1 MMYCRLFLFVTG
13 LFAIA
18 VLPSQAWAQ
27 ALEEVSV
34 ERVDDT
40 AKVRVRF
47 SAPVQV
53 TRYFPE
59 TAGKILYISIRLT
72 QLGDRSDVS
81 FRQRISSIDRL
92 GGDLPLR
99 DVTFEPN
106 TDEGDRVIVRFSR
119 SVSYKLQRG
128 RDGRS
133 IVVLVPISKRAPE
146 PVGGVN
152 ENFPYVINLDSQRT
166 PIGFVKPLPIDTTA
180 HRIYVSQYRKGDSLW
195 YRLRAGFFP
204 DKKSALDMLNRIR
217 HTYPRAWVTKVS
229 RAERVASRR
238 QQIGSDAGE
247 AAATTG
253 KGSGHAQQMKIGR
266 QALIRGD
273 NITAIT
279 IFRKIA
285 RSGDSRFSRDAL
297 ELLGLA
303 YERGG
308 KRKLAVKTYRQ
319 YIEKYPKGD
328 DTSRVKQRLA
338 NLSRFAERAPLRAA
352 KPRRGPGAL
361 QTYGTWSQRWYT
373 GTSTAAGSSVVDQS
387 SVLSNLYVNARYSTK
402 KTRFR
407 ATLNADHT
415 WDLLNSASTD
425 GDVRHAYVEAKAK
438 DNRYEARLGR
448 QSGNARG
455 ILTRFDGIMGGYNV
469 YRDWRLYVA
478 SGAPVDLTATG
489 SGRSFQGVS
498 VDTRIPSKDLSLT
511 LFKMDATIDGQPDRQ
526 AIGMEA
532 RYFNSDSSGLG
543 LLDYDSYFNE
553 LNILL
558 LQTNW
563 KGKNDLTYNVVVDYR
578 KSPLLQLSNV
588 LLAPVNGVTYNSI
601 STLSADQPAVDIYQT
616 AKDRT
621 ATSRSFSGGVTKS
634 LSKTVQLSGDLS
646 LSDVSGIPASEG
658 QPAVAG
664 TGLLTTLSGR
674 VIANNWLLK
683 NGVTVAGVSRIGAS
697 NYEALSVF
705 ATERARFKR
714 VWRMDANVRL
724 YLVNYNNGTSQFR
737 LTPAVRVEYH
747 KNSKTFEFE
756 LGRESVNNTG
766 TIGSATERTFINAGY
781 RFDF

>member
-1 MMYCRLFLFVTG
+1 MQCRISLIAAAVFLVAAFPG
-13 LFAIA
+13 RAL
-18 VLPSQAWAQ
+18 AQ

-34 ERVDDT
+34 ERIDDT
-40 AKVRVRF
+40 AKVRVSF

-59 TAGKILYISIRLT
+59 TAGKILYISVRLT

-92 GGDLPLR
+92 GGNLPLR

-106 TDEGDRVIVRFSR
+106 SDEGDRIIVRFSR

-166 PIGFVKPLPIDTTA
+166 PIGSVKPLPIDTAT

-195 YRLRAGFFP
+195 YRLRVGFFP
-204 DKKSALDMLNRIR
+204 DKKSALGILNRVR
-217 HTYPRAWVTKVS
+217 HTYQRAWVTKVS

-238 QQIGSDAGE
+238 QQIVSDAGG
-247 AAATTG
+247 TTAIE
-253 KGSGHAQQMKIGR
+253 KLSGHAQQMKIGR

-273 NITAIT
+273 NKTAIA

-285 RSGDSRFSRDAL
+285 GSGDPRFSRDAL

-303 YERGG
+303 YERAGNG
-308 KRKLAVKTYRQ
+308 KLAVKTYER
-319 YIEKYPKGD
+319 YINKYPKGD

-352 KPRRGPGAL
+352 KPKRGPGTL

-373 GTSTAAGSSVVDQS
+373 GTSTAAGSSNVDQS
-387 SVLSNLYVNARYSTK
+387 SVLSNLYVNTRYSTE

-438 DNRYEARLGR
+438 DSRYEARLGR

-455 ILTRFDGIMGGYNV
+455 ILTRFDGIIGGYNV

-498 VDTRIPSKDLSLT
+498 IDTRIPSKDLSMT

-558 LQTNW
+558 LQANW

-588 LLAPVNGVTYNSI
+588 LLAPINGVTYDSI
-601 STLSADQPAVDIYQT
+601 SALSADQPGVDIYQA

-621 ATSRSFSGGVTKS
+621 ATSRSLAGGVTKS
-634 LSKTVQLSGDLS
+634 FSKTVQVSGDLS

-683 NGVTVAGVSRIGAS
+683 NSVTVAGVSRIGAS
-697 NYEALSVF
+697 DYVALSVF

-714 VWRMDANVRL
+714 AWRMDANVRM

-756 LGRESVNNTG
+756 LGRESVDNTG

-781 RFDF
+781 RLDF